1 MNQDAVTPHPHQA
14 PARNLLT
21 EFCSAADAELAP
33 VFPPLSAAQ
42 DCFAKAEQGRPA
54 RRLLP
59 AMQDLQHQLRALAD
73 RIEQQQAFV
82 LIFGP
87 LKSGKSTFMNA
98 MASSYVSEVTALPAY
113 PCMVY
118 VSHAEEPEFL
128 LTAYDGSTQSFQDR
142 QEVVEEIEQAHR
154 RLTARL
160 REVEAAGRSFDP
172 GTDMP
177 SALRRVDVRTPAAD
191 LETSGAVLVDTP
203 GLYTR
208 MKFGYD
214 RMTRDFR
221 DAAACAVFIVK
232 TENLFLE
239 QVFAEFED
247 LLDLFS
253 RIFLVVN
260 LDRSKRD
267 LMPDGSLQ
275 PSLEHEDPQRILDA
289 FEHLAM
295 SAPLKQAADDGRLR
309 IFPVD
314 LLHAASSRLQS
325 AQGNP
330 AAQEPES
337 ESETKSGHGFD
348 DLLADLTDYLDSNDY
363 LHAFMADSLRRG
375 EDLLQELCTL
385 AQRPAARD
393 LVQEEERLQLEQQN
407 VQDGLAA
414 LELLESEDWAQAFAS
429 VGEPLAERMTQEIEQ
444 GAAMD
449 QSLVQALE
457 GEIQEWFKRDH
468 SFAAL
473 NGVLAEGM
481 EERRQAWAKAAL
493 EELEKRVTGVTGK
506 ILLGNERRAT
516 FERAG
521 IPYDPFAA
529 DVLHALSTAEI
540 LPPAEQALA
549 FADLPVRRGFWDFL
563 LFRSEAKVRR
573 RLFGEAASP
582 KRKVAAAVKNKR
594 VGDVGRKALSKQM
607 GEAFAQCR
615 HQCLEELG
623 ARAVRAFGA
632 DLTERLQSQVEL
644 RRESLTAQ
652 ADILRGHLEACR
664 LETKAL
670 DGMTASAQER
680 LQAWQG
686 LRQRFP
692 QQGNFAAA
700 GEELPVLEAVE
711 DADAEADAEI
721 NA

>member
-14 PARNLLT
+14 PTRNLLT

-33 VFPPLSAAQ
+33 VFPPLTAAQ
-42 DCFAKAEQGRPA
+42 DCFAQAAQGRPA

-118 VSHAEEPEFL
+118 VSHAEESEFL
-128 LTAYDGSTQSFQDR
+128 LTAYDGSTQSFQNR

-177 SALRRVDVRTPAAD
+177 SALRRVDVRVPAAD

-247 LLDLFS
+247 LLGLFS

-314 LLHAASSRLQS
+314 LLHAASSRLQAAEGKTVVEEDGSS
-325 AQGNP
+325 A
-330 AAQEPES
+330 
-337 ESETKSGHGFD
+337 HGFD

-375 EDLLQELCTL
+375 EDLLQELCAF

-393 LVQEEERLQLEQQN
+393 LVQEEERLLLEQQK
-407 VQDGLAA
+407 VQDGVDALGQLEAA
-414 LELLESEDWAQAFAS
+414 DWADAFAA
-429 VGEPLAERMTQEIEQ
+429 VGEPLTERMAQEIEQ
-444 GAAMD
+444 GTAVD
-449 QSLVQALE
+449 QALAQELE
-457 GEIQEWFKRDH
+457 GEIQDWFKRDH

-473 NGVLAEGM
+473 NQVLGERL
-481 EERRQAWAKAAL
+481 EERRQVWAKAAL
-493 EELEKRVTGVTGK
+493 EELAKRVTGVTGK
-506 ILLGNERRAT
+506 ILLGNERRAS

-521 IPYDPFAA
+521 IPYDPFATE
-529 DVLHALSTAEI
+529 VLRSLSAAEI
-540 LPPAEQALA
+540 LPQAPQVLA
-549 FADLPVRRGFWDFL
+549 FGELPVRRGFWDYL

-573 RLFGEAASP
+573 RLFGEASAA
-582 KRKVAAAVKNKR
+582 KRKVPASAKAKR
-594 VGDVGRKALSKQM
+594 VGDVGRKALLKQM
-607 GEAFAQCR
+607 GDAFAECR
-615 HQCLEELG
+615 HLCLEDLG
-623 ARAVRAFGA
+623 GRAVASFGTGLA
-632 DLTERLQSQVEL
+632 TRLQEQVEE
-644 RRESLTAQ
+644 RRTALAAQ
-652 ADILRGHLEACR
+652 AEELQARLDACR
-664 LETKAL
+664 QETKAL
-670 DGMTASAQER
+670 GAMTEAASER
-680 LQAWQG
+680 LQAWQE

-692 QQGNFAAA
+692 QQGSLAPAS
-700 GEELPVLEAVE
+700 EETLELEAVE
-711 DADAEADAEI
+711 LEG
-721 NA
+721 

>member
-14 PARNLLT
+14 PTHNLLT

-325 AQGNP
+325 AEGN
-330 AAQEPES
+330 AAVQES
-337 ESETKSGHGFD
+337 DSTSAHGFD

-375 EDLLQELCTL
+375 EDLLQELCTF

-393 LVQEEERLQLEQQN
+393 LVQEEERLQLEQQK
-407 VQDGLAA
+407 VQDGLTA
-414 LELLESEDWAQAFAS
+414 LESLESADWAEAFAS
-429 VGEPLAERMTQEIEQ
+429 VSEPLSERMAQEIEQ
-444 GAAMD
+444 GAPVD
-449 QSLVQALE
+449 QALVQELE

-473 NGVLAEGM
+473 HGVLAERM
-481 EERRQAWAKAAL
+481 EERRQAWAKAAF

-529 DVLHALSTAEI
+529 EVLHALATSAI
-540 LPPAEQALA
+540 LPPAEPALA
-549 FADLPVRRGFWDFL
+549 FADLPVRRGFWDYL

-573 RLFGEAASP
+573 RIFGEASSP
-582 KRKVAAAVKNKR
+582 KRKVAAAMKNKR
-594 VGDVGRKALSKQM
+594 VGDLGRKALSKQM
-607 GEAFAQCR
+607 GEAFGRCR

-623 ARAVRAFGA
+623 VRAVRAFGA
-632 DLTERLQSQVEL
+632 DLTERLQSQVES

-652 ADILRGHLEACR
+652 AETLRDHLEACR

-670 DGMTASAQER
+670 EGMTAAAQER
-680 LQAWQG
+680 LYAWQG

-692 QQGNFAAA
+692 QQGSLAPAS
-700 GEELPVLEAVE
+700 EELPVLEAVE
-711 DADAEADAEI
+711 QDG
-721 NA
+721 

>member
-1 MNQDAVTPHPHQA
+1 MSQDAVTPHPHQA
-14 PARNLLT
+14 PTRNLLT
-21 EFCSAADAELAP
+21 EFCSAADAELVP
-33 VFPPLSAAQ
+33 VFPPLAAAQECFSAA
-42 DCFAKAEQGRPA
+42 AEDRPA

-73 RIEQQQAFV
+73 RIQQQQAFV

-98 MASSYVSEVTALPAY
+98 MAGSYVSEVTALPAY

-128 LTAYDGSTQSFQDR
+128 LTAYDGSQTSFRDR
-142 QEVVEEIEQAHR
+142 QEVVDEIEHAHR

-177 SALRRVDVRTPAAD
+177 SALRRVDVRVPAAE

-267 LMPDGSLQ
+267 LMPDGSLK
-275 PSLEHEDPQRILDA
+275 PSLEHDDPQRILDA

-314 LLHAASSRLQS
+314 LLHAASARLS
-325 AQGNP
+325 G
-330 AAQEPES
+330 ES
-337 ESETKSGHGFD
+337 DVAEAHGFD
-348 DLLADLTDYLDSNDY
+348 ELLADLTDYLDSNEY

-375 EDLLQELCTL
+375 EDLFGEL
-385 AQRPAARD
+385 AAFSQRPAARD
-393 LVQEEERLQLEQQN
+393 LLHEEERLAAEEQALLDAFASLEELATVDWDQAFAELATPLSERLAQEAESGEAVEVALGQAQDQAIDAWFKLKDSFSQLASE
-407 VQDGLAA
+407 VDGQLDAWRH
-414 LELLESEDWAQAFAS
+414 DWAQVA
-429 VGEPLAERMTQEIEQ
+429 I
-444 GAAMD
+444 
-449 QSLVQALE
+449 
-457 GEIQEWFKRDH
+457 
-468 SFAAL
+468 
-473 NGVLAEGM
+473 
-481 EERRQAWAKAAL
+481 
-493 EELEKRVTGVTGK
+493 EELRKRTTGVTGR
-506 ILLGNERRAT
+506 LVLGVERRAS
-516 FERAG
+516 FDRAG
-521 IPYDPFAA
+521 LPYD
-529 DVLHALSTAEI
+529 
-540 LPPAEQALA
+540 A
-549 FADLPVRRGFWDFL
+549 FAGEVLDRLSPRAALPGLAPVLDLEEMPVKRGFWDYL
-563 LFRSEAKVRR
+563 LFRSEAKLRR
-573 RLFGEAASP
+573 RLLGETRKPDRKLAPELKAKRLGDPARRVLHAQAGQARAECRQQMLQGLGAA
-582 KRKVAAAVKNKR
+582 VAAAFSRDLAARLAEVTVTR
-594 VGDVGRKALSKQM
+594 RA
-607 GEAFAQCR
+607 E
-615 HQCLEELG
+615 LEERQAEL
-623 ARAVRAFGA
+623 A
-632 DLTERLQSQVEL
+632 D
-644 RRESLTAQ
+644 RR
-652 ADILRGHLEACR
+652 EACR
-664 LETKAL
+664 RECAAL
-670 DGMTASAQER
+670 AAMTTAASER
-680 LQAWQG
+680 AAAWQE

-692 QQGNFAAA
+692 QRATTAAPGREAAA
-700 GEELPVLEAVE
+700 ATKECSG
-711 DADAEADAEI
+711 AESAATDESPASGVSG
-721 NA
+721 

>member
-14 PARNLLT
+14 PTRNLLT

-289 FEHLAM
+289 FEHLSM

-325 AQGNP
+325 AEGN
-330 AAQEPES
+330 ASADGSEPTS
-337 ESETKSGHGFD
+337 AHGFD

-375 EDLLQELCTL
+375 EDLLQELCTFG
-385 AQRPAARD
+385 QRPAARD
-393 LVQEEERLQLEQQN
+393 LVQEEERLQLEQQK

-414 LELLESEDWAQAFAS
+414 LESLESADWAEAFAS
-429 VGEPLAERMTQEIEQ
+429 VGEPLSERMTQEIEQ
-444 GAAMD
+444 GAPVD
-449 QSLVQALE
+449 QALVQELE

-473 NGVLAEGM
+473 NGVLAERM

-529 DVLHALSTAEI
+529 DVLHALSTSEI

-549 FADLPVRRGFWDFL
+549 FADLPVRRGFWDYL

-573 RLFGEAASP
+573 RLFGEASSP
-582 KRKVAAAVKNKR
+582 KRKVAAAIKNKR

-607 GEAFAQCR
+607 GEAFGQCR

-623 ARAVRAFGA
+623 VRAVRAFGA
-632 DLTERLQSQVEL
+632 DLTERLQSQVES

-652 ADILRGHLEACR
+652 SETLRGHLEACR

-670 DGMTASAQER
+670 DGMTAAAQER

-692 QQGNFAAA
+692 QQGSLAPAS
-700 GEELPVLEAVE
+700 EELPVLEAVE
-711 DADAEADAEI
+711 EVEAQAETEI
-721 NA
+721 EA

>member
-1 MNQDAVTPHPHQA
+1 MSQDAVTPHPHQA
-14 PARNLLT
+14 PTRNLLT
-21 EFCSAADAELAP
+21 EFCSAADAELVP
-33 VFPPLSAAQ
+33 VFPPLAAAQECFSAA
-42 DCFAKAEQGRPA
+42 AEDRPA

-73 RIEQQQAFV
+73 RIQQQQAFV

-98 MASSYVSEVTALPAY
+98 MAGSYVSEVTALPAY

-128 LTAYDGSTQSFQDR
+128 LTAYDGSQTSFRDR
-142 QEVVEEIEQAHR
+142 QEVVDEIEQAHR

-177 SALRRVDVRTPAAD
+177 SALRRVDVRVPAAE

-267 LMPDGSLQ
+267 LMPDGSLK
-275 PSLEHEDPQRILDA
+275 PSLEHDDPQRILDA

-314 LLHAASSRLQS
+314 LLHAASARLS
-325 AQGNP
+325 G
-330 AAQEPES
+330 ES
-337 ESETKSGHGFD
+337 DVAEAHGFD
-348 DLLADLTDYLDSNDY
+348 ELLADLTDYLDSNEY

-375 EDLLQELCTL
+375 EDLFGEL
-385 AQRPAARD
+385 AAFSQRPAARD
-393 LVQEEERLQLEQQN
+393 LLHEEERLAAEEQALLDAFASLEE
-407 VQDGLAA
+407 LATVDWDQAFAELATPLSERLA
-414 LELLESEDWAQAFAS
+414 LEAESGEAVEVALGQAQDQAIDAWFKLKDSFSQLASEVDGQLDAWRHDWAQVA
-429 VGEPLAERMTQEIEQ
+429 I
-444 GAAMD
+444 
-449 QSLVQALE
+449 
-457 GEIQEWFKRDH
+457 
-468 SFAAL
+468 
-473 NGVLAEGM
+473 
-481 EERRQAWAKAAL
+481 
-493 EELEKRVTGVTGK
+493 EELRKRTTGVTGR
-506 ILLGNERRAT
+506 LVLGVERRAS
-516 FERAG
+516 FDRAG
-521 IPYDPFAA
+521 LPYD
-529 DVLHALSTAEI
+529 
-540 LPPAEQALA
+540 A
-549 FADLPVRRGFWDFL
+549 FAGEVLDRLSPRAALPGLAPVLDLEEMPVKRGFWDYL
-563 LFRSEAKVRR
+563 LFRSEAKLRR
-573 RLFGEAASP
+573 RLLGETRKPDRKLAPELKAKRLGDPARRVLHAQAGQARAECRQQMLQGLGAA
-582 KRKVAAAVKNKR
+582 VAAAFSRDLAARLAEVTVTR
-594 VGDVGRKALSKQM
+594 RA
-607 GEAFAQCR
+607 E
-615 HQCLEELG
+615 LEERQAEL
-623 ARAVRAFGA
+623 A
-632 DLTERLQSQVEL
+632 D
-644 RRESLTAQ
+644 RR
-652 ADILRGHLEACR
+652 EACR
-664 LETKAL
+664 RECAAL
-670 DGMTASAQER
+670 AAMTTAASER
-680 LQAWQG
+680 AAAWQE

-692 QQGNFAAA
+692 QRATTAAPGREAAA
-700 GEELPVLEAVE
+700 ATKECSG
-711 DADAEADAEI
+711 AESAATDESPASGVSG
-721 NA
+721 